1 MNNLQHVVLVDD
13 DDIFNMLHGEV
24 LKRLIPGVRIDVF
37 KSGQE
42 VIEYLEH
49 APEEH
54 IDLIFLDIRMPVM
67 GGFEVLDSMAQMN
80 HERFAKTRIYVLS
93 STLDDRDLRRAKE
106 TPLVTDFIGKP
117 MSFDTMRTILSEPAK
132 HA

>member
-1 MNNLQHVVLVDD
+1 MNSIQHVLLVDD

-42 VIEYLEH
+42 LLHYLEQDSDKTF
-49 APEEH
+49 
-54 IDLIFLDIRMPVM
+54 DLLFLDIRMPVM
-67 GGFEVLDSMAQMN
+67 GGFEVLDAMATMN
-80 HERFAKTRIYVLS
+80 AERFSHSRIYVLS
-93 STLDDRDLRRAKE
+93 STLDDRDLQRAKE

-117 MSFDTMRTILSEPAK
+117 MSFDTLRSILGQMA
-132 HA
+132 